1 MEQQT
6 IQISKLEVN
15 KGQIDGLPKNPRF
28 IRDTRFEQL
37 KKSIEDAPE
46 MLNLRELIVMPHGK
60 KYVVIGGNM
69 RLRACTDL
77 GYKELPCKVLPADTP
92 PEKLREY
99 AIKDN
104 NGFGQDDWDLLA
116 NEWDEV
122 ELGNWGVEFP
132 IDLGASVGDQSG
144 KTADDAEED
153 DFDENK
159 DNVESRCST
168 GDLWQLGDHRLLC
181 GDATSIDDVH
191 KLMGGLKADLW
202 LTDPPYNVNV
212 SNSAGLTIQNDNMQ
226 DTEFRKFLKLSFKAA
241 KAYLANG
248 APFYIWFAS
257 KEHINF
263 EGALSDNGMKV
274 RQELI
279 WNKKHFILGRSHY
292 QYKHEPCLYG
302 WIGESCKYFINW
314 RDRATV
320 IEDEAQINIDKMKAA
335 EMRDLLH
342 RIYDSHTP
350 TTILDEKKPNVN
362 DLHPTM
368 KPVRLFAYL
377 MENSSKP
384 GDIVLDTFGGS
395 GTTMIVAEQMVR
407 RCCMMELDPH
417 YCDVIIA
424 RWEKLTGRKAEMLTS
439 KQ

>member
-1 MEQQT
+1 MEQQL

-15 KGQIDGLPKNPRF
+15 KGQIEGLPQNPRF

-104 NGFGQDDWDLLA
+104 NGFGQDDWDLLV

-122 ELGNWGVEFP
+122 ELGSWGVEFP
-132 IDLGASVGDQSG
+132 IDFATSGDEQPG

-153 DFDENK
+153 DFDEDK
-159 DNVESRCST
+159 DKVESRCNT

-181 GDATSIDDVH
+181 GSSTEEDDVRL
-191 KLMGGLKADLW
+191 LMAGDMADLL
-202 LTDPPYNVNV
+202 LTDPPYNVNYG
-212 SNSAGLTIQNDNMQ
+212 SRGKQYKERGGNECGDDDRTIMNDNMGDSEFLDFLKQ
-226 DTEFRKFLKLSFKAA
+226 FCKAADEVMNPGAAFYIFHSDTEGLNFRMAV
-241 KAYLANG
+241 
-248 APFYIWFAS
+248 
-257 KEHINF
+257 KETGWPLR
-263 EGALSDNGMKV
+263 EC
-274 RQELI
+274 LI
-279 WNKKHFILGRSHY
+279 WEKNSLVLGRQDY
-292 QYKHEPCLYG
+292 QWIHEPALYG
-302 WIGESCKYFINW
+302 WKPGAGHNW
-314 RDRATV
+314 YSDRSQTTV
-320 IEDEAQINIDKMKAA
+320 
-335 EMRDLLH
+335 LH
-342 RIYDSHTP
+342 FDRP
-350 TTILDEKKPNVN
+350 TVSKE
-362 DLHPTM
+362 HPTM
-368 KPVRLFAYL
+368 KPVKLFAYL
-377 MENSSKP
+377 MGNSSKE
-384 GDIVLDTFGGS
+384 GDIVLDSFGGS
-395 GTTMIVAEQMVR
+395 GTTLIAAEQLGR
-407 RCCMMELDPH
+407 KARLMELDPH

-424 RWEKLTGRKAEMLTS
+424 RWEKLTGRKAEILTS